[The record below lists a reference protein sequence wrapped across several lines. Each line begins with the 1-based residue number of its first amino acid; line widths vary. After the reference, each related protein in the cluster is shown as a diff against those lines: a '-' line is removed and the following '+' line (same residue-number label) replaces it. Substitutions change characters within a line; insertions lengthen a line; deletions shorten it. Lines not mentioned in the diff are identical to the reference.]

1 MAPFMEN
8 HQNKYRYERK
18 YVLEYKDLPR
28 FYFELIKNNFFELYP
43 ERQINNLYLDT
54 QSTDFLEEN
63 IEGLYKRKKTRIR
76 WYGPFED
83 LSNKTVEIKQ
93 KRGEVNFKEF
103 LDLGDFEITE
113 ETNLNSMWNSIVKN
127 KEYESFIYNNNL
139 QFLTPKLF
147 NSYFREY
154 YSNQDQSSRIT
165 IDKELT
171 FLSPETN
178 LNIHEK
184 NIIIEFK
191 YDKDHILIDNKFSNL
206 KLNKYSKYVK
216 GLLSTTSYEPNY

>member
-28 FYFELIKNNFFELYP
+28 FYFELTKNNFFELYP

-76 WYGPFED
+76 WYGSFENP
-83 LSNKTVEIKQ
+83 SNKTIEIKQ

-103 LDLGDFEITE
+103 LDLGEFEITK
-113 ETNLNSMWNSIVKN
+113 ETNINSMWNSIVKN
-127 KEYESFIYNNNL
+127 KEWESFIYKNNL

-147 NSYFREY
+147 NSYSREY
-154 YSNQDQSSRIT
+154 YSNQDQSLRIT
-165 IDKELT
+165 IDKELK

-178 LNIHEK
+178 LNTHEK
-184 NIIIEFK
+184 AVIIEFK
-191 YDKDHILIDNKFSNL
+191 YEKNLFLNDNKFSNL